1 MNSLDQSLSF
11 PQYYASSN
19 IASRQMSGLLFAS
32 FCFATIW
39 APPGAVVVGETI
51 TVYLSQN
58 KAFTFMLSDAKPHQL
73 YFLINRVSQKNVW
86 KYIHNIPYNESI
98 QSTTVRPYIPWNS
111 NLTLRELCFIEQ
123 VFVSSSVKIFFS
135 ISHFFS
141 FLALIMKIT
150 IFIAHRKSNKN
161 PTMELA

>member
-11 PQYYASSN
+11 PQYYAISN

-39 APPGAVVVGETI
+39 APPGGGAGGGETI

-86 KYIHNIPYNESI
+86 KYIHNIL
-98 QSTTVRPYIPWNS
+98 YIIHVW
-111 NLTLRELCFIEQ
+111 
-123 VFVSSSVKIFFS
+123 VSSVNNCPSIYTLKQLPHSARTLLHWTGVCFQLCENFLFHFSFLFFFS
-135 ISHFFS
+135 IDYENHD
-141 FLALIMKIT
+141 LYCT
-150 IFIAHRKSNKN
+150 
-161 PTMELA
+161 